1 MYSLPPFS
9 IIIELL
15 FWFSLGAILYTYLGY
30 PILITLMP
38 TRKNPL
44 IKENSSPFSTT
55 LLIAAFNEKDVIE
68 EKIKNSLATEYPY
81 EKLQILIVTDGSSDE
96 TPLIVKSYSNTG
108 VELLHQPERRGKMA
122 AINRA
127 MPYVRGDV
135 IIFSDANN
143 SYEPSTIPRLVQ
155 PFNDSQIG
163 AVSGAKVITKGD
175 GELGNSEGLYWKYES
190 YIKKQESRVGS
201 CTSVAGEIL
210 AIRKNAYITPPDH
223 IINDDFYMAMQII
236 RQGYRLVYVADA
248 KSNER
253 VSPSAKDERIRR
265 ARINAGR
272 YQAIAIAGNLLPK
285 EAILRWQIISHK
297 FLRPLVP
304 FFMIAIFLTNIL
316 AVLFPHSR
324 PQGLLYHS
332 YSFSLILLTAQILFY
347 LLAFTGTLLEKHKG
361 GGSARLLLYLPT
373 FLVNSNYSALL
384 GFLQY
389 IKGKPGHLWQKAQR
403 R

>member
-1 MYSLPPFS
+1 MFSLHPFN
-9 IIIELL
+9 ILIEIL
-15 FWFSLGAILYTYLGY
+15 FWFSLGMILYTYLGY
-30 PILITLMP
+30 PVLITIMP
-38 TRKNPL
+38 THKNLP
-44 IKENSSPFSTT
+44 IKENSSPLSIT
-55 LLIAAFNEKDVIE
+55 LLIAAFNEEDVIE
-68 EKIKNSLATEYPY
+68 EKIKNTLATEYPT

-96 TPLIVKSYSNTG
+96 TPQIVKLYSNAG

-127 MPYVRGDV
+127 MPYVRGDI

-143 SYEPSTIPRLVQ
+143 FYEPDTIPKLAE
-155 PFNDSQIG
+155 PFNDPQIG

-190 YIKKQESRVGS
+190 YIKKQESRAGS

-210 AIRKNAYITPPDH
+210 AIRKSAYITPPDH
-223 IINDDFYMAMQII
+223 IINDDFYMAMKII
-236 RQGYRLVYVADA
+236 RQGYRLVYIADA

-253 VSPSAKDERIRR
+253 VSPSSKDERIRR
-265 ARINAGR
+265 TRINAGR
-272 YQAIAIAGNLLPK
+272 YQAIAMAGNLLPK
-285 EAILRWQIISHK
+285 EAVLRWQIISHK

-304 FFMIAIFLTNIL
+304 FFMIIIFLTNVL
-316 AVLFPHSR
+316 AVLFPYPQ

-332 YSFSLILLTAQILFY
+332 YPFGLIFLTAQIIFY
-347 LLAFTGTLLEKHKG
+347 LLAITGTSLEKHKSEG
-361 GGSARLLLYLPT
+361 FARLLFYLPT

-389 IKGKPGHLWQKAQR
+389 IKGKPGHLWQRAQR